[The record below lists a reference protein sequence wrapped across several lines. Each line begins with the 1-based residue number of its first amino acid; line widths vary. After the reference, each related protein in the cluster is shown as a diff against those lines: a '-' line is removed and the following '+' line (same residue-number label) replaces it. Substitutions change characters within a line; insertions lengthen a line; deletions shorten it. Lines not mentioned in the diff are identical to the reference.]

1 MFVLWIQGILLFIA
15 ESTLRW
21 KVNMIDYVHVHSRL
35 LNQLDEFKQM
45 ENVNAFAA
53 KKADA
58 IIKALV
64 AGTKPARAGKLTRH
78 GDARIKNCLKYDL
91 GKGFRLVC
99 VKDGRNFYVL
109 FVGSHDRCDT
119 WMDKHRNFKIP
130 GLMAVM
136 ERLRVKSNSCAR
148 SEITPC
154 SAPEQL
160 GLFPEHQIPQKIL
173 RSLFQGL
180 VNSP

>member
-1 MFVLWIQGILLFIA
+1 
-15 ESTLRW
+15 
-21 KVNMIDYVHVHSRL
+21 MIDYVHVHSRL
-35 LNQLDEFKQM
+35 LNQLDDFKQM

-53 KKADA
+53 KKAGA
-58 IIKALV
+58 VIKALI
-64 AGTKPARAGKLTRH
+64 AGMKPARAGKLTRH

-109 FVGSHDRCDT
+109 FAGSHDRCDT
-119 WMDKHRNFKIP
+119 WMDKHRNLKVPVLTP
-130 GLMAVM
+130 GM
-136 ERLRVKSNSCAR
+136 ERLRVKPRSNSR
-148 SEITPC
+148 PEFTPC
-154 SAPEQL
+154 SPPEQVEH
-160 GLFPEHQIPQKIL
+160 FPEQQIPQKIL